1 MLGICKFC
9 GEEKQLVQ
17 SHIIPKCL
25 HATNQGRMV
34 GINTTPKFD
43 MNPNAQNG
51 YKEPLLCA
59 DCDNK
64 LGVFD
69 NYAKKFFCDIIPNAT
84 TDVSN
89 GFDIYYIQSD
99 KFDYEKL
106 YKFFVSVLWRFG
118 VSSKRVDLKKY
129 QQIAFDILT
138 DKIPIQPDLFLP
150 IICKKEVE
158 HPSNYVTGMSPGRF
172 TGKHAYCLKIPGYE
186 ITIVINTQHSSN
198 PEIIEMYKTYFCKN
212 CVKVIKMNT
221 LSTIDKLLSYK
232 VKSNKQNMISKQ
244 KH

>member
-1 MLGICKFC
+1 MLSICKFC
-9 GEEKQLVQ
+9 GKEKQLVQ

-34 GINTTPKFD
+34 GINATTKFD

-51 YKEPLLCA
+51 YKERLLCA

-69 NYAKKFFCDIIPNAT
+69 NYARKFFYDIIPNAS
-84 TDVSN
+84 TDVSD
-89 GFDIYYIQSD
+89 GFNIYNIQSD

-106 YKFFVSVLWRFG
+106 YKFFVSVLWRCG

-138 DKIPIQPDLFLP
+138 DKAQIQSDLFLP
-150 IICKKEVE
+150 IICKKEVD
-158 HPSNYVTGMSPGRF
+158 HPSNYATGMSPGRF
-172 TGKHAYCLKIPGYE
+172 AGKYAYCLKIPGYE
-186 ITIVINTQHSSN
+186 ITIVVNTKDSN
-198 PEIIEMYKTYFCKN
+198 DPKSIDMYKTYFCKN
-212 CVKVIKMNT
+212 CIKVIKMGM
-221 LSTIDKLLSYK
+221 LSTVDKLLSHK
-232 VKSNKQNMISKQ
+232 VALNKKMIPNLR
-244 KH
+244 H